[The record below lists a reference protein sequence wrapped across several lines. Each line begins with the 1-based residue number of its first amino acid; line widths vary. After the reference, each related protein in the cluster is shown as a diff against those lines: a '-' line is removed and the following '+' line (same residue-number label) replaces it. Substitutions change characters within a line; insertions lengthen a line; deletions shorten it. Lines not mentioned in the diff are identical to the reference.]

1 MPGLDSYAN
10 SPRMN
15 EGSSSKVI
23 IINGMQRGGT
33 NLLWNLFQS
42 HPQVCSPIYETGEVI
57 YGLRARGKRFRLQG
71 LMALDR
77 IAPGLCRAYLDRRFS
92 AMKMQ
97 NFGSADNGEKYQGVP
112 YNRDEVAK
120 SVLCIKS
127 LSRDV
132 RLTEIF
138 YGIYPEA
145 YGVAIVRDGYAN
157 CQGWMRRGVSP
168 ASFGSLYRQYCEMI
182 LAQSERLPNY
192 KILRFEDLVGEFVEQ
207 AEMLFHFAGLAPEQL
222 EKYRMKSKRIVGAD
236 GAHDAA
242 MGTEGSKYWLTHGE
256 LREFLDPDVD
266 QRQAVGLAEADV
278 RALESEAGEVL
289 ERFGYREKYRNRSGG

>member
-1 MPGLDSYAN
+1 MPGLSSCAN

-71 LMALDR
+71 LLALDR

-97 NFGSADNGEKYQGVP
+97 NFGHEGNGEKFQGVP
-112 YNRDEVAK
+112 YSREEVAQ

-132 RLTEIF
+132 RLTDSF

-168 ASFGSLYRQYCEMI
+168 ADFGRLYRQYCELI

-192 KILRFEDLVGEFVEQ
+192 RIIRFEDLLGDFVGQ
-207 AEMLFHFAGLAPEQL
+207 AETLFHFAGLSPEKL
-222 EKYRMKSKRIVGAD
+222 EKYRMKSKRVVGAD

-242 MGTEGSKYWLTHGE
+242 MGTEGRKYWLTHAE
-256 LREFLDPDVD
+256 LREFLDPGVD
-266 QRQAVGLAEADV
+266 QRQSVGLADADV
-278 RALESEAGEVL
+278 RALEAEAGGVL
-289 ERFGYREKYRNRSGG
+289 ERFGYRESYRKRLGG

>member
-1 MPGLDSYAN
+1 
-10 SPRMN
+10 MN
-15 EGSSSKVI
+15 EGSSSKI
-23 IINGMQRGGT
+23 IVVNGMQRGGT

-42 HPQVCSPIYETGEVI
+42 HPQVCSPMFETGEVI
-57 YGLRARGKRFRLQG
+57 YGLQARGKRFRLQG
-71 LMALDR
+71 LLALDR
-77 IAPGLCRAYLDRRFS
+77 IVPGLCRAYLDRRFA

-97 NFGSADNGEKYQGVP
+97 NFGSTDNGEKYQGVP
-112 YNRDEVAK
+112 YSRDEVAK

-132 RLTEIF
+132 KLTDTF

-168 ASFGSLYRQYCEMI
+168 ASFGRLYRQYCEMI

-192 KILRFEDLVGEFVEQ
+192 KIVRFEDLVGDFVEQ
-207 AEMLFHFAGLAPEQL
+207 AEMLFYFTGLVPEKL

-236 GAHDAA
+236 GGHDAA
-242 MGTEGSKYWLTHGE
+242 MGTEGRKYWLTHTE
-256 LREFLDPDVD
+256 LEQFLDPGVD
-266 QRQAVGLAEADV
+266 RRQSVGLAEADV
-278 RALESEAGEVL
+278 RSLEAEAGDVL
-289 ERFGYREKYRNRSGG
+289 ERFGYREKYRNRGGG